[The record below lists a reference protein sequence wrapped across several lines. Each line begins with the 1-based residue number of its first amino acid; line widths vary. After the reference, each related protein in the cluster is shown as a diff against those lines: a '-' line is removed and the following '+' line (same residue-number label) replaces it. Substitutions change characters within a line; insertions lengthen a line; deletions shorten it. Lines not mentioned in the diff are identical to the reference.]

1 MEQTRTNKK
10 TIAIV
15 AAVACLA
22 LAAALGTYAWL
33 TSTGKLTNNFTTA
46 GINQP
51 TTDPDN
57 PNKPIPTDEKKV
69 NGNLT
74 ETKWE
79 NNSKLAPGTSVDKNP
94 NVGLGKGSENAY
106 VFVAVTNKTAAGET
120 VADNTTYFTIEN
132 GWAPVNVEGSSPK
145 TVSDATHYLG
155 GLFMY
160 VGESGSTGAP
170 AILSASTTADVWTGE
185 LFKQVT
191 TPATTASSDFAT
203 SPSIDVNYYISAA
216 DDQNTDY
223 GTAGKALEAAK
234 TWYEGINAAA

>member
-57 PNKPIPTDEKKV
+57 PNNPIPTDENKV

-79 NNSKLAPGTSVDKNP
+79 NNSKLAPGTSV
-94 NVGLGKGSENAY
+94 
-106 VFVAVTNKTAAGET
+106 
-120 VADNTTYFTIEN
+120 
-132 GWAPVNVEGSSPK
+132 PK
-145 TVSDATHYLG
+145 TPTL
-155 GLFMY
+155 
-160 VGESGSTGAP
+160 
-170 AILSASTTADVWTGE
+170 VW
-185 LFKQVT
+185 
-191 TPATTASSDFAT
+191 AR
-203 SPSIDVNYYISAA
+203 
-216 DDQNTDY
+216 
-223 GTAGKALEAAK
+223 AAK
-234 TWYEGINAAA
+234 TPMYSLR